1 MPDALAT
8 AVTNTNPNSC
18 VNVNCDRLAGPWS
31 ISNEG
36 LSFIAVW
43 ESGTLNGNFAGHH
56 VTEGFILTAYLDNVG
71 IPTVGCGHRILPADH
86 INVGDTISLERARW
100 FKKKAIQEVEH
111 KLNSSIKVPLFH
123 YEYDALASIVYN
135 CGIGSGAADL
145 VHKVNS
151 GNFEEVHDYILQ
163 YRVGTNRGVGRRRVK
178 EAKLFETGVYDASH

>member
-1 MPDALAT
+1 MPDAIAT

-18 VNVNCDRLAGPWS
+18 VNVNCDRRGGPWS

-56 VTEGFILTAYLDNVG
+56 VTEGFILTAYFDNVG
-71 IPTVGCGHRILPADH
+71 IPTVGCGHRILPSDH
-86 INVGDTISLERARW
+86 ISVGDTISLERTRA
-100 FKKKAIQEVEH
+100 FKKQAIQAVEH
-111 KLNSSIKVPLFH
+111 RLNSSVRVPLFQ

-135 CGIGSGAADL
+135 CGAGDGAAEI
-145 VHKVNS
+145 VRKVNS
-151 GNFEEVHDYILQ
+151 GHFEEMHDYILR

-178 EAKLFETGVYDASH
+178 EAKLFQTGVYDASH